1 MTSRYKFTLNGR
13 PTEVAG
19 MPMARLLDVLR
30 RDLGLTGSKEGCGE
44 GECGACTVLLNNE
57 AVCSCLV
64 PLFQVEAA
72 SITTIEGMA
81 QGQAGALPQGEA
93 SALTQGQA
101 GALSAEDKVSE
112 LQRVFA
118 TEGGAQCGACT
129 PGMIVT
135 IRALLD
141 RHPTPTRAQVREYVS
156 GTLCRCTGYERIFRA
171 IEVLTHQRAAEG
183 VTDPPSART
192 SPR

>member
-1 MTSRYKFTLNGR
+1 MSSYRFMLNGK
-13 PTEVAG
+13 PAEASG
-19 MPMARLLDVLR
+19 APMARLLDVLR

-44 GECGACTVLLNNE
+44 GECGACTVLMNNE

-64 PLFQVEAA
+64 PLFQVEGA
-72 SITTIEGMA
+72 SITTVEGVA
-81 QGQAGALPQGEA
+81 NGDEV
-93 SALTQGQA
+93 T
-101 GALSAEDKVSE
+101 E

-135 IRALLD
+135 IKALLE
-141 RHPTPTRAQVREYVS
+141 RHPKPTRDQVREHVS

-171 IEVLTHQRAAEG
+171 VEVLTGQREAEG
-183 VTDPPSART
+183 VKP
-192 SPR
+192 

>member
-1 MTSRYKFTLNGR
+1 MSTRYKFTVNGKA
-13 PTEVAG
+13 TEVEG
-19 MPMARLLDVLR
+19 PPMARLLDVLR

-44 GECGACTVLLNNE
+44 GECGACTVLLNKE

-64 PLFQVEAA
+64 PLFQVEGA
-72 SITTIEGMA
+72 SITTIEGIS
-81 QGQAGALPQGEA
+81 PD
-93 SALTQGQA
+93 
-101 GALSAEDKVSE
+101 DKVTE

-141 RHPTPTRAQVREYVS
+141 QHPRPTRDQVREYVS

-171 IEVLTHQRAAEG
+171 VEVLTGQRPSEG
-183 VTDPPSART
+183 VAESPAREG
-192 SPR
+192 SGG

>member
-1 MTSRYKFTLNGR
+1 MSAQYRFMVNGR
-13 PTEVAG
+13 PVEVTG
-19 MPMARLLDVLR
+19 PPMARLLDVLR

-44 GECGACTVLLNNE
+44 GECGACTVLLDNQ

-64 PLFQVEAA
+64 PLFQVEGA
-72 SITTIEGMA
+72 SVITIEG
-81 QGQAGALPQGEA
+81 
-93 SALTQGQA
+93 
-101 GALSAEDKVSE
+101 LSPEDRVTE

-135 IRALLD
+135 IKALLD
-141 RHPTPTRAQVREYVS
+141 RYPRPTREQMREHVS

-171 IEVLTHQRAAEG
+171 VEVLTGQREAEG
-183 VTDPPSART
+183 VPEPSNGETMR
-192 SPR
+192 P

>member
-1 MTSRYKFTLNGR
+1 MSSQYKFTLNGR

-19 MPMARLLDVLR
+19 APMSRLLDVLR
-30 RDLGLTGSKEGCGE
+30 RDLGLTGTKEGCGE
-44 GECGACTVLLNNE
+44 GECGACTVLLDHQ

-64 PLFQVEAA
+64 PLFQVEGA
-72 SITTIEGMA
+72 SITTIEGIS
-81 QGQAGALPQGEA
+81 PK
-93 SALTQGQA
+93 
-101 GALSAEDKVSE
+101 DKVSE

-141 RHPTPTRAQVREYVS
+141 RHPTPTRAQIREYVS

-171 IEVLTHQRAAEG
+171 IEVLTDQRLAEG
-183 VTDPPSART
+183 VTDPPGDGA

>member
-1 MTSRYKFTLNGR
+1 MSTSYKFTLNGK
-13 PTEVAG
+13 PAEVAG
-19 MPMARLLDVLR
+19 PPMARLLDVLR

-44 GECGACTVLLNNE
+44 GECGACTVLLNDE

-64 PLFQVEAA
+64 PLFQVEGA
-72 SITTIEGMA
+72 SITTIEGVT
-81 QGQAGALPQGEA
+81 LPG
-93 SALTQGQA
+93 
-101 GALSAEDKVSE
+101 DKVTE

-135 IRALLD
+135 IKALLD
-141 RHPTPTRAQVREYVS
+141 RHPRPTRDQVREHVS

-171 IEVLTHQRAAEG
+171 VEVLTGQRPAVGFSDPAADEA
-183 VTDPPSART
+183 SRA
-192 SPR
+192 

>member
-1 MTSRYKFTLNGR
+1 MSSCKFILNGK
-13 PTEVAG
+13 PAEVTAP
-19 MPMARLLDVLR
+19 PMARLLDVLR
-30 RDLGLTGSKEGCGE
+30 KDLGLTGSKEGCGE

-64 PLFQVEAA
+64 PMIQVDGA
-72 SITTIEGMA
+72 SVVTVEGVA
-81 QGQAGALPQGEA
+81 TGDEV
-93 SALTQGQA
+93 T
-101 GALSAEDKVSE
+101 E

-135 IRALLD
+135 IKALLE
-141 RHPTPTRAQVREYVS
+141 RHPKPTRDQVREHVS

-171 IEVLTHQRAAEG
+171 VEVLTGQRDAEG
-183 VTDPPSART
+183 VKT
-192 SPR
+192 

>member
-1 MTSRYKFTLNGR
+1 MSTDYKFTLNGKAA
-13 PTEVAG
+13 EVGAA
-19 MPMARLLDVLR
+19 PMARLLDVLR

-44 GECGACTVLLNNE
+44 GECGACTVLMNNE

-64 PLFQVEAA
+64 PMFQVEGA
-72 SITTIEGMA
+72 SITTIEGIS
-81 QGQAGALPQGEA
+81 PD
-93 SALTQGQA
+93 
-101 GALSAEDKVSE
+101 DKVSE

-118 TEGGAQCGACT
+118 AEGGAQCGACT

-141 RHPTPTRAQVREYVS
+141 RHPKPTRDQVREYVS

-171 IEVLTHQRAAEG
+171 VEVLTGQRATE
-183 VTDPPSART
+183 SATEESRG
-192 SPR
+192 

>member
-1 MTSRYKFTLNGR
+1 MSGSYRFTLNGEAR
-13 PTEVAG
+13 DVAG
-19 MPMARLLDVLR
+19 PPMARLLDVLR

-44 GECGACTVLLNNE
+44 GECGACTVLMNGE

-64 PLFQVEAA
+64 PLFQAA
-72 SITTIEGMA
+72 GTTIITIEGIA
-81 QGQAGALPQGEA
+81 PGDE
-93 SALTQGQA
+93 
-101 GALSAEDKVSE
+101 VSE

-141 RHPTPTRAQVREYVS
+141 RHPTPTREQVREHVA

-171 IEVLTHQRAAEG
+171 VEVLTGQRRAEG
-183 VTDPPSART
+183 VGEAETGAAKGT
-192 SPR
+192 GL

>member
-1 MTSRYKFTLNGR
+1 MSATYRFTVNGKAV
-13 PTEVAG
+13 EVAG
-19 MPMARLLDVLR
+19 PAMARLLDVLR

-44 GECGACTVLLNNE
+44 GECGACTVLLENQ

-64 PLFQVEAA
+64 PLCQVEGA
-72 SITTIEGMA
+72 SVVTIEGMA
-81 QGQAGALPQGEA
+81 QGQAGALAPADEV
-93 SALTQGQA
+93 T
-101 GALSAEDKVSE
+101 E

-135 IRALLD
+135 IKALLD
-141 RHPTPTRAQVREYVS
+141 RHPKPTRAQVREYVS

-171 IEVLTHQRAAEG
+171 VEALTGQRPAEG
-183 VTDPPSART
+183 E
-192 SPR
+192 

>member
-1 MTSRYKFTLNGR
+1 MSTSYKFTLNGEE
-13 PTEVAG
+13 TEVSG
-19 MPMARLLDVLR
+19 PPMARLLDVLR

-64 PLFQVEAA
+64 PLFQVEGA

-81 QGQAGALPQGEA
+81 PQGQV
-93 SALTQGQA
+93 T
-101 GALSAEDKVSE
+101 D

-129 PGMIVT
+129 PGMILT
-135 IRALLD
+135 IRSLLK
-141 RHPTPTRAQVREYVS
+141 RYPRPTREQMGEYVS

-171 IEVLTHQRAAEG
+171 VEVLTGQRTPEGVADAPVAEG
-183 VTDPPSART
+183 ARE
-192 SPR
+192 

>member
-1 MTSRYKFTLNGR
+1 MSTNYKFTLNGQATDVTG
-13 PTEVAG
+13 P
-19 MPMARLLDVLR
+19 PMARLLDVLR

-64 PLFQVEAA
+64 PLFQVEGA
-72 SITTIEGMA
+72 SITTIEG
-81 QGQAGALPQGEA
+81 
-93 SALTQGQA
+93 
-101 GALSAEDKVSE
+101 LSPADKVSE
-112 LQRVFA
+112 LQRIFA

-135 IRALLD
+135 IKALLD
-141 RHPTPTRAQVREYVS
+141 RHPRPTRAQIREYVS

-171 IEVLTHQRAAEG
+171 VEVLTEKRPAEG
-183 VTDPPSART
+183 VADVRSGEVPSA
-192 SPR
+192 